1 MRPVRVVLAYHD
13 PASVE
18 ELVRQVH
25 DEFLSFA
32 MVNSAQEMRQAITGV
47 PAALGVVDLELTG
60 FSQVRELCREFPAT
74 AFVCVHRLA
83 DDTMW
88 SQSLAAGA
96 VDCCYAGDL
105 LRILHAAERYIAFK
119 DAHAPSA
126 A

>member
-18 ELVRQVH
+18 ELLRPVQ

-32 MVNSAQEMRQAITGV
+32 IVNSSEEMRRVIVGV
-47 PAALGVVDLELTG
+47 HAALGVVDLELVD
-60 FSQVRELCREFPAT
+60 FPQVGELCHEFPAT
-74 AFVCVHRLA
+74 AFVCIHRLA
-83 DDTMW
+83 DDGMW

-96 VDCCYAGDL
+96 VDCCYASDL
-105 LRILHAAERYIAFK
+105 LRILQAAERYIAFK
-119 DAHAPSA
+119 EARAPSA